1 MNAAVA
7 VAHCPPLPA
16 DPPLSQVRS
25 TSGILNARSA
35 PFLTK
40 RAGMAHAITLRSDT
54 PSEHDQGCARSHSV
68 DENDRSTSIA
78 ARGAAA
84 RAGRQVGQSDRP
96 AARAATVARSSVSTS
111 TFRPPT
117 ARSATRLA
125 SGAPCYSDLRYS
137 TRSRRSPSISGR
149 CSRRSYR
156 ATTAAR
162 SLALPSWKQG
172 RCWKRARSGVA
183 RRHREG
189 FRGASPAARRIPPCE
204 ACRQWAVRARVQP
217 TQGRGPARRSRTP
230 CLGARTG
237 QERWDDSSG
246 RALGQNA
253 LASDGG
259 NALRTSSCVEHDGHC
274 PRGKVQRQRQ
284 AAKRMTFGRS

>member
-96 AARAATVARSSVSTS
+96 AARAATAWRGDKEMASVVRRQQHVVSRHAKRVGNGQCERASSRRKVGDQHAD
-111 TFRPPT
+111 RE
-117 ARSATRLA
+117 RLA
-125 SGAPCYSDLRYS
+125 SAQGLGKNAGTIVQVAPWAKM
-137 TRSRRSPSISGR
+137 RSRVTAGMRSAP
-149 CSRRSYR
+149 
-156 ATTAAR
+156 A
-162 SLALPSWKQG
+162 LALSTMDTALVE
-172 RCWKRARSGVA
+172 RFSDSDRLRSV
-183 RRHREG
+183 
-189 FRGASPAARRIPPCE
+189 
-204 ACRQWAVRARVQP
+204 
-217 TQGRGPARRSRTP
+217 
-230 CLGARTG
+230 
-237 QERWDDSSG
+237 
-246 RALGQNA
+246 
-253 LASDGG
+253 
-259 NALRTSSCVEHDGHC
+259 
-274 PRGKVQRQRQ
+274 
-284 AAKRMTFGRS
+284 